1 LVIKED
7 TKAHAEFG
15 SYQSDN
21 NLRLHDAGFDA
32 YMTGLVFAMQTKRIE
47 IDTLLTECA
56 ASKEEEK
63 KQPTQ
68 KGQAK
73 RAQKKAA
80 KDEHKIMVTG
90 GLSSGTPSGAVT
102 PNR

>member
-1 LVIKED
+1 
-7 TKAHAEFG
+7 
-15 SYQSDN
+15 
-21 NLRLHDAGFDA
+21 
-32 YMTGLVFAMQTKRIE
+32 M
-47 IDTLLTECA
+47 TECA

-63 KQPTQ
+63 KQPSAQ

-73 RAQKKAA
+73 RGQKKAA
-80 KDEHKIMVTG
+80 KDEKKIMVTG